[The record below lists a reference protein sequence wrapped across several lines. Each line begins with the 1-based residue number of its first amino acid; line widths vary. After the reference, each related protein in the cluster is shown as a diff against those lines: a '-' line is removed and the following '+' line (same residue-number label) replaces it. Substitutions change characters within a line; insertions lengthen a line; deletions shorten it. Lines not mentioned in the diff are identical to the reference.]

1 AATPAAAAAAAAAAV
16 AVVTASTVE
25 VLLKRIDPSAVVTPE
40 CLEAV
45 VAMADA
51 YTEQIGRLLAQFARR
66 WGATTVTHRDARA
79 FIERLSG
86 SPGWQSMAVTAAAA
100 APQRG
105 VLAAARQQRQMLLG
119 RIREAERAAGE
130 ASGESGVKGR
140 REAVPS
146 FTQEAVERAAA
157 TPAVLSRGSAAVD
170 SGASTVRGSAHS
182 AVQTP
187 QHRPRVR
194 FSQDAPNTAGAAA
207 QIGATAAAAAAAAA
221 AATAAPSNAASP
233 GAMLQRVFRTPEGPP
248 SDFTAAA
255 GGMGMPPPARLSRQ
269 FAVDITPSKES
280 PPLRQEPPL
289 GVMRTSAAA
298 LQWGGWLGGEKA
310 LTKPPN
316 SPSGVR

>member
-1 AATPAAAAAAAAAAV
+1 MSGDTHADGVVVVAAAEGALSTLDTAASPLGDALPPSASHKV

-157 TPAVLSRGSAAVD
+157 TPAVLR
-170 SGASTVRGSAHS
+170 
-182 AVQTP
+182 
-187 QHRPRVR
+187 
-194 FSQDAPNTAGAAA
+194 
-207 QIGATAAAAAAAAA
+207 
-221 AATAAPSNAASP
+221 
-233 GAMLQRVFRTPEGPP
+233 AMLQRVFRTPEGPP

-298 LQWGGWLGGEKA
+298 LQWGSWLGGEKA